1 MQSTATDKAGQ
12 TGDGAGEPPRASIG
26 WIGTGRMGAAMARRL
41 LRAGCD
47 VAVYNRTRAK
57 AEQLIGDGAKLA
69 DCPGD
74 LAEREIVFVTV
85 GGPGDL
91 RDVILGEDGLLSRE
105 RVPEVVV
112 DSSTVSSE
120 VSAELRARMQE
131 RGTALLVAPV
141 SGNPRVARAGRL
153 TMAVSGPEQAYRTAS
168 PYLAM
173 IGAGSTYVGEA
184 ELARLVKLC
193 HNLFLGVVAQ
203 SLSEITVLA
212 EKGGVAR
219 STFLEYLNKS
229 VMGSLFTTY
238 KSPALV
244 NLDFA
249 ATFTSLL
256 LRKDFDLGL
265 ASARELEVPMPVAG
279 LVYQIVQRLV
289 GEGYAEADFA
299 ALIDLQAKAAGMTLA
314 SEGKEVSDS
323 LDVEGD

>member
-1 MQSTATDKAGQ
+1 MQSTAIDTDAEGPP
-12 TGDGAGEPPRASIG
+12 EPARSSIG

-41 LRAGCD
+41 LGAGCD

-57 AEQLIGDGAKLA
+57 AEQLITDGAKLV

-74 LAEREIVFVTV
+74 LAERDIVFVTV
-85 GGPGDL
+85 GGPDDL
-91 RDVILGEDGLLSRE
+91 REVILGEEGLLSRGCA
-105 RVPEVVV
+105 PKVVV
-112 DSSTVSSE
+112 DSSTVSAE
-120 VSAELRARMQE
+120 VSAELRLRMDQ
-131 RGTALLVAPV
+131 RGSALLVAPV

-153 TMAVSGPEQAYRTAS
+153 TMAVSGPEHAYRAAS

-173 IGAGSTYVGEA
+173 IGAGSTYVGDA

-203 SLSEITVLA
+203 SLAEITVLA
-212 EKGGVAR
+212 EKGGVRR

-229 VMGSLFTTY
+229 VMGSLFTSY

-249 ATFTSLL
+249 ATFTSVL

-265 ASARELEVPMPVAG
+265 ANARELEVPMPVAG

-289 GEGYAEADFA
+289 GEGYGEADFA
-299 ALIDLQAKAAGMTLA
+299 ALLELEARAAGMTLVP
-314 SEGKEVSDS
+314 EDREVSDG
-323 LDVEGD
+323 LEVDGH